1 MNIKK
6 INNILELYKIY
17 EEKNNYIDENFVDKL
32 INIIKSGRVPKEE
45 NILDI
50 LEKLDE
56 GGLL

>member
-50 LEKLDE
+50 KNEKI
-56 GGLL
+56 